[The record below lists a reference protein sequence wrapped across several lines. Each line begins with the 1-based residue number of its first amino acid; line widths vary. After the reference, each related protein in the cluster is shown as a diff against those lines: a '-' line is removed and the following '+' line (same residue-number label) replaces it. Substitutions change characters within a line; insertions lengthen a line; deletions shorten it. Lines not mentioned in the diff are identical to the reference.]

1 MENLR
6 RVRGS
11 KGNPF
16 EGGVRVP
23 AFVVDFME
31 AHFVEERLNEI
42 QTLKYHEEFSHC
54 NKCSTNKGWDCNSK
68 EVTSAFYL
76 VGIVALGSRVRKF
89 VVPDHRLYPSEPL
102 TKALG

>member
-1 MENLR
+1 MDFSTIFSFED
-6 RVRGS
+6 S
-11 KGNPF
+11 KMSILVMLFP
-16 EGGVRVP
+16 P
-23 AFVVDFME
+23 
-31 AHFVEERLNEI
+31 FVEERLNEI

-89 VVPDHRLYPSEPL
+89 VVPDHGLYPSEPL
-102 TKALG
+102 PKALG